1 MSSRCLSFLTLFPAA
16 YQARRLK
23 TDTVF
28 ILSSSEWNWAPRWGH
43 LSHETCVISGEFS
56 RSYFTCPTT
65 SKEEVGQKLY
75 APQSGLVWKQIFKLT
90 CQLGCQLGST
100 LDEAVRTP
108 QQRRLLTE
116 AEAAWHK
123 GVCNQ
128 ERACLR
134 PAPSD
139 SDCWCSFSSPIW
151 FV

>member
-28 ILSSSEWNWAPRWGH
+28 ILSSSEWNWVPRWGH

-56 RSYFTCPTT
+56 RSYFTWPR
-65 SKEEVGQKLY
+65 QKRK
-75 APQSGLVWKQIFKLT
+75 SGRNFTRLRAALSGKQIFKLT